1 MTRIFIFEFDAVLG
15 REGSV
20 AVGVEGVGK
29 DAVVPGADDELAAR
43 GAHAHGASIDG
54 AIGTGGS
61 AIDARR
67 AERGEVT
74 SCEVSFAVGRGEGAS
89 PSS

>member
-54 AIGTGGS
+54 AIGTGGFG
-61 AIDARR
+61 DRR
-67 AERGEVT
+67 ASRGT
-74 SCEVSFAVGRGEGAS
+74 RGGDLL
-89 PSS
+89 